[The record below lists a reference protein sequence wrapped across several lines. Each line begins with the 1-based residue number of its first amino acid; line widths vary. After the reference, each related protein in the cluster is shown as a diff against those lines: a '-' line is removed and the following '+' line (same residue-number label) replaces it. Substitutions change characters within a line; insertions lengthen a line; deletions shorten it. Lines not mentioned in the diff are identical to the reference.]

1 MTANGKGKH
10 PGGRPRKFSEPSR
23 PITVTL
29 PNRTLDQLD
38 RAGSDRARS
47 IVEAVDRMMG
57 SGETELAQVQV
68 IGGKPG
74 SGVLLV
80 PPSRGLATV
89 PWIRMIEVAPGRNLI
104 TIVPGVP
111 IEKVEIA
118 LLDLIDK
125 ARSSFPEELELLE
138 GLRGKIGSF
147 RRGEKIAKSEILVV
161 GEAS

>member
-1 MTANGKGKH
+1 MTVGGKGKH

-23 PITVTL
+23 PITITL
-29 PNRTLDQLD
+29 PDRTLDQLD

-57 SGETELAQVQV
+57 PGDEDLTRIQI
-68 IGGKPG
+68 IGGNPG

-80 PPSRGLATV
+80 PPSKSLGTI
-89 PWIRMIEVAPGRNLI
+89 PWLRMIEVAPGRNLI

-118 LLDLIDK
+118 LLDLIEK
-125 ARSSFPEELELLE
+125 ARTAFPDELELLE
-138 GLRGKIGSF
+138 GLRGKIGNF

-161 GEAS
+161 GEAP